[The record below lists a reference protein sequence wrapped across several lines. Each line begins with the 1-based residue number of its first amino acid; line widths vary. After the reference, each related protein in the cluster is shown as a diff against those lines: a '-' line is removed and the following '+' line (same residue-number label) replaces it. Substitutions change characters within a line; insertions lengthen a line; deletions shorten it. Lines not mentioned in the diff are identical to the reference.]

1 MKNYDTILDVIGP
14 TKNAVEGVEAIMK
27 AFSVDKKT
35 AEELL
40 DKAIDYIN
48 NFQY

>member
-1 MKNYDTILDVIGP
+1 MNNYDAILEVMGP

-27 AFSVDKKT
+27 AFNVDKKT
-35 AEELL
+35 AEQLL
-40 DKAIDYIN
+40 DNAIDYIN